1 MSIPKFTKESEL
13 TENQKLYRIGQ
24 GIHNEVRQARMS
36 GKLRSGSMGPDS
48 PNGLKSSQNAAI
60 MH

>member
-24 GIHNEVRQARMS
+24 GIKNEVRQMRMS
-36 GKLRSGSMGPDS
+36 GKLRSGSVSPDS
-48 PNGLKSSQNAAI
+48 PMAI
-60 MH
+60 